1 MRGTIDRSA
10 RLAAVL
16 TVTGLPLGLH
26 GQVAA
31 REDAGES
38 GIPWTGEPAITETV
52 AQIMAR
58 GGTASPAGPARTLHP
73 LRLQTWPKKT
83 NPQAPAVPCWPWMGQ
98 WPLSSG
104 GVIDTP
110 QTIGTNF
117 LGAQFG
123 DGGAGFVPPD
133 SMGDVGPAQIVVCVN
148 GVIRTFGKNGV
159 PDGALN
165 TSTNNFFNSVRNN
178 SGTSDP
184 TVRYDPI
191 SSRWFVTMINVS
203 PPNRV
208 LIAVS
213 SGPTISNASSFSFF
227 QFQHDL
233 PSPSGDTGDLADYP
247 NLGVDANALYIG
259 DNVFNS
265 TGTSFLSTTGFVVR
279 KSTLL
284 TGTLNVTAFRSL
296 TAGGAGPFAP
306 RGVSNNDPAATEG
319 YFIGVDAFTFSLLQI
334 RRISSPGAA
343 TPTISG
349 NITLVVPT
357 TDNPI
362 ATPCQGSAGPL
373 SALDERLFYAT
384 IHRNRLT
391 GVSTLWTA
399 HNIQVNSSGVASGG
413 GGRNGSRWYELQNM
427 TTVPSVRQSGT
438 LFSSAASNPINYWI
452 PSVIMNGQGHM
463 ALGCSSA
470 GTLQFAET
478 ASAGR
483 LSGDVLGTI
492 QAPTTLVT
500 STTSYNLQGGT
511 QRWGDFSATV
521 VDPADDQTIWTFQ
534 EFCNATD
541 SWGVQVT
548 RLLAP
553 PPATPASAAPSSVAQ
568 GATNVNVIITGT
580 SASGSGFYDTEPGLN
595 RIQAAFGG
603 AGITVNSV
611 TFTDPTHI
619 TANIS
624 VSGAAPAVGS
634 TVTVTNPDGQSAAS
648 AGAILTVTASCYPN
662 CDNSTTPP
670 ILNVNDFTCFLQ
682 RYAAGDPY
690 ANCDGSTQPPVL
702 NVNDFTCFLQSY
714 AAGCP

>member
-1 MRGTIDRSA
+1 
-10 RLAAVL
+10 
-16 TVTGLPLGLH
+16 
-26 GQVAA
+26 
-31 REDAGES
+31 
-38 GIPWTGEPAITETV
+38 
-52 AQIMAR
+52 
-58 GGTASPAGPARTLHP
+58 
-73 LRLQTWPKKT
+73 
-83 NPQAPAVPCWPWMGQ
+83 
-98 WPLSSG
+98 
-104 GVIDTP
+104 
-110 QTIGTNF
+110 
-117 LGAQFG
+117 
-123 DGGAGFVPPD
+123 
-133 SMGDVGPAQIVVCVN
+133 VVCVN
-148 GVIRTFGKNGV
+148 GLIRTFNKSGAS
-159 PDGALN
+159 DGALN
-165 TSTNNFFNSVRNN
+165 TSTDNFFNSVRNGL
-178 SGTSDP
+178 GTSDP
-184 TVRYDPI
+184 TVRFDPT
-191 SSRWFVTMINVS
+191 SSRWFVTMVNVS

-213 SGPTISNASSFSFF
+213 SGPTISNTSSFTFF
-227 QFQHDL
+227 QFEHDL
-233 PSPSGDTGDLADYP
+233 VGATPNSDTGDFADYP

-259 DNVFNS
+259 INVFNAA
-265 TGTSFLSTTGFVVR
+265 GNSFLGTTGFVVR

-284 TGTLNVTAFRSL
+284 TGTLNVTAFRQL
-296 TAGGAGPFAP
+296 ATGVAAGPFSP

-319 YFIGVDAFTFSLLQI
+319 YFIGVDTQVFSLLQI
-334 RRISSPGAA
+334 RRVSSPGSA

-349 NITLVVPT
+349 NISLGVPA

-362 ATPCQGSAGPL
+362 ATPCESSGTLA
-373 SALDERLFYAT
+373 ALDDRLFYAT

-399 HNIQVNSSGVASGG
+399 HNIQVNASGVASGS

-427 TTVPSVRQSGT
+427 TASPSVRQSGT
-438 LFSSAASNPINYWI
+438 LFSSAAGNPINYWI

-470 GTLQFAET
+470 GTTQFVET

-483 LSGDVLGTI
+483 LSGDTLGTI

-500 STTSYNLQGGT
+500 STTSYNIQGGT

-534 EFCNATD
+534 EYCNATN

-553 PPATPASAAPSSVAQ
+553 PPATPASAAPPSVAQ
-568 GATNVNVIITGT
+568 GAANVNVVITGT
-580 SASGSGFYDTEPGLN
+580 SGSGSGFYDTEPGLN

-603 AGITVNSV
+603 TGITVNSV

-624 VSGAAPAVGS
+624 VSGSAPAGGS
-634 TVTVTNPDGQSAAS
+634 TVMVTNPDGQSAAS

-662 CDNSTTPP
+662 CDGSTTPP
-670 ILNVNDFTCFLQ
+670 ILNVNDFTCFIQ
-682 RYAAGDPY
+682 KYAAADPY
-690 ANCDGSTQPPVL
+690 ANCDGSTTPPVL